1 MMDAE
6 TLFNLLPAI
15 YRVRDAEQDGPLQAL
30 MAVLA
35 EQVSALE
42 ENLAQLY
49 DDQFIETAADWVVPY
64 IGDLIGYR
72 GLYGVTPELTS
83 MRAEVANTIA
93 YRRRKGTAA
102 MLEQLARDVTGW
114 DARAVEFFQRLATTQ
129 YMNHVRPDNLYA
141 PNLRRWEPLERIG
154 TAFDAVAH
162 TADVRHV
169 NRRRGKYNI
178 PNIGIFL
185 WRLAACPLTRS
196 PAFAVDA
203 THYTFSPLGHVA
215 PLFTD
220 PVTEDA
226 ITHLAEPLNVP
237 LPISRRVLHEQL
249 GNYYGAGRS
258 FFIELA
264 ARDSSGKLDPAV
276 KPVPALPGEI
286 IVCDLRDMT
295 DAGGNVVGWAHTPP
309 PAGKI
314 AVDPA
319 LGRLAF
325 PADPGKIV
333 LISYHYGFSADMGGG
348 EYERAA
354 TFDTALKPVVPIR
367 MPGQI
372 TEALAGEGVVE
383 IRDSGRYAETPVINA
398 AAGKRVELRAAN
410 GARPTLVLGGEFAIS
425 GGAEAEVTLSGLLIT
440 GGALRVTGP
449 LRRLRLHH
457 CTLVPGPAASLI
469 IEAAG
474 VAVEIDHCIVGG
486 LRVTDGATVTISDS
500 IIEAAAASALAEDA
514 VAYAGL
520 PDPGPA
526 KLAPPGGDLTLT
538 NCTVIGKVR
547 ARRLPLASNTI
558 FLARLAAGDGW
569 QFPVHVDQRQQGCV
583 RFSFVPAGSRT
594 PRRHKCQPAS
604 AADAARVRPQ
614 FTSLRYGDPGYG
626 QLSARCAAEI
636 RAGADDE
643 SEMGAFHDLYQ
654 PQRETNLRV
663 RLDEYL
669 RFGLEA
675 GIFYAS

>member
-83 MRAEVANTIA
+83 PRAEVANTIA

-141 PNLRRWEPLERIG
+141 PDLRRWEPLERIG

-203 THYTFSPLGHVA
+203 THYTFSPLGHAA

-249 GNYYGAGRS
+249 GSYYGAGRS

-286 IVCDLRDMT
+286 IVCDLRDVT

-333 LISYHYGFSADMGGG
+333 LVSYHYGFSADMGGG

-354 TFDTALKPVVPIR
+354 TFDAELKPVVPIR

-372 TEALAGEGVVE
+372 TEPRWRARASSK
-383 IRDSGRYAETPVINA
+383 SGTV
-398 AAGKRVELRAAN
+398 
-410 GARPTLVLGGEFAIS
+410 
-425 GGAEAEVTLSGLLIT
+425 
-440 GGALRVTGP
+440 
-449 LRRLRLHH
+449 
-457 CTLVPGPAASLI
+457 
-469 IEAAG
+469 
-474 VAVEIDHCIVGG
+474 
-486 LRVTDGATVTISDS
+486 GATPRPRSS
-500 IIEAAAASALAEDA
+500 
-514 VAYAGL
+514 
-520 PDPGPA
+520 
-526 KLAPPGGDLTLT
+526 
-538 NCTVIGKVR
+538 
-547 ARRLPLASNTI
+547 
-558 FLARLAAGDGW
+558 
-569 QFPVHVDQRQQGCV
+569 
-583 RFSFVPAGSRT
+583 T
-594 PRRHKCQPAS
+594 PRRANGWSCVPPMAPGPRWSWVASLPS
-604 AADAARVRPQ
+604 AAAPRR
-614 FTSLRYGDPGYG
+614 R
-626 QLSARCAAEI
+626 
-636 RAGADDE
+636 
-643 SEMGAFHDLYQ
+643 
-654 PQRETNLRV
+654 
-663 RLDEYL
+663 
-669 RFGLEA
+669 
-675 GIFYAS
+675 

>member
-49 DDQFIETAADWVVPY
+49 DDQFIETAVDWVVPY

-72 GLYGVTPELTS
+72 GLYGVTPQLTS
-83 MRAEVANTIA
+83 PRAEVANTIA

-129 YMNHVRPDNLYA
+129 YMNHIRPDNLYA
-141 PNLRRWEPLERIG
+141 PDLRRWEPLERIG

-203 THYTFSPLGHVA
+203 LRYTFSPLGHAA
-215 PLFTD
+215 PIFTD

-249 GNYYGAGRS
+249 GSYYGAGKS

-276 KPVPALPGEI
+276 NPVPALPGEI
-286 IVCDLRDMT
+286 VVCDLRDVT
-295 DAGGNVVGWAHTPP
+295 DTGGNVVGWAHTPP
-309 PAGKI
+309 PAGKV

-325 PADPGKIV
+325 AADPRKIV
-333 LISYHYGFSADMGGG
+333 LVSYHYGFSADLGSG

-354 TFDTALKPVVPIR
+354 TFDAELKPLIPIQ

-372 TEALAGEGVVE
+372 TAALGGEGAVE
-383 IRDSGRYAETPVINA
+383 IRDSGRYAETPVINVA
-398 AAGKRVELRAAN
+398 TGKRVELRAAN

-425 GGAEAEVTLSGLLIT
+425 GGAEAEVTLNGLLIT
-440 GGALRVTGP
+440 GGALRVTGQ
-449 LRRLRLHH
+449 LRRLRLRH

-469 IEAAG
+469 VEAAG
-474 VAVEIDHCIVGG
+474 VAVEIDHCILGG

-500 IIEAAAASALAEDA
+500 IIDAAAEDA

-520 PDPGPA
+520 PDASAGALP
-526 KLAPPGGDLTLT
+526 PPGGNLTLT
-538 NCTVIGKVR
+538 NSTIIGKVR
-547 ARRLPLASNTI
+547 AQRVALASNAI
-558 FLARLAAGDGW
+558 FLARLVAGDGW
-569 QFPVHVDQRQQGCV
+569 QFPVHVDQRQQGCI

-594 PRRHKCQPAS
+594 PRRHKCQPAA

-636 RAGADDE
+636 RTGADDE
-643 SEMGAFHDLYQ
+643 AEMGAFHDLYQ